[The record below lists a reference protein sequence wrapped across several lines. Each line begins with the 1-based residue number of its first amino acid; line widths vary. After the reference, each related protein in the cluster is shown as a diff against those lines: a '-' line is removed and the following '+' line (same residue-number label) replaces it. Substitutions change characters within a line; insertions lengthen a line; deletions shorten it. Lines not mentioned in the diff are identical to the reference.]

1 MVMHRFVYQTGLGSD
16 RSEKLKREGGH
27 TLTRKK
33 KNMWYE
39 DPLSKT
45 MIFKVFN
52 ITAISYIMQV
62 KSQQEK

>member
-16 RSEKLKREGGH
+16 PSEELKREGGH
-27 TLTRKK
+27 TLAGKK
-33 KNMWYE
+33 KNMSYGGS
-39 DPLSKT
+39 LSKT